1 LDVSDFACLSPQP
14 TWGESAM
21 SEQLSFTKIEN
32 ELRPTYRNRLNTAES
47 PEDIKKFFVYTAREF
62 LTRALQDKAQ
72 TEPPAQVE
80 YEDINL
86 TPDADPPYTLSH
98 KLTSHPRYLF
108 LRERS
113 DVDIIMN
120 RLAQSASRRYVHL
133 ERNPDKSESK
143 IRG

>member
-1 LDVSDFACLSPQP
+1 
-14 TWGESAM
+14 M